1 MTVCAGHRGFKRPDR
16 RLDKAVDRAGTT
28 PHQGGAARAPHR
40 RRTRTELSPRPH
52 GGRPFG
58 PPAEETAK
66 VGACSV
72 VLRPFGRTPP
82 PRGEC
87 AADAHAAVG
96 PRARPRHHPHH
107 HRSCSNGDG
116 GRLSATTPRPSCC
129 RAGSD
134 AGPSG
139 PQAAAHQRAATAGAR
154 QAPFVTLT
162 SPPVTGNHQ
171 GALMTCLLYTS
182 DAADE

>member
-1 MTVCAGHRGFKRPDR
+1 MTVTDMTSGTNDRLCRSLWVETAGSSPTEGGRSGRTGRYRPVARGR
-16 RLDKAVDRAGTT
+16 RE
-28 PHQGGAARAPHR
+28 GAAPAPSP
-40 RRTRTELSPRPH
+40 TPRPH
-52 GGRPFG
+52 GGHAFG

-96 PRARPRHHPHH
+96 PRARPRPHAHH

-116 GRLSATTPRPSCC
+116 GRLSATTPRPLLLPGRLRR
-129 RAGSD
+129 RA
-134 AGPSG
+134 
-139 PQAAAHQRAATAGAR
+139 QRPR
-154 QAPFVTLT
+154 Q
-162 SPPVTGNHQ
+162 PPV
-171 GALMTCLLYTS
+171 GAPQPPARGRHRS
-182 DAADE
+182 WH